1 MIAVTTPFFFEQYFT
16 EKKIS
21 YQIHKHSNLTIYKI
35 QRTINHGKYAGI
47 TVTIG
52 LPIPSDFEVNPP
64 YGLHVK
70 KECGVVQNVTK
81 AGSSVLGS
89 EWEFWSRQVKDWNT
103 ATNKP
108 QYYLDH
114 VDRWLEL

>member
-1 MIAVTTPFFFEQYFT
+1 MTATTIPFFFEQFLK
-16 EKKIS
+16 EKKIPF
-21 YQIHKHSNLTIYKI
+21 QIQQSGNLTVYII
-35 QRTINHGKYAGI
+35 QRKIGHGKYADT

-52 LPIPSDFEVNPP
+52 LPIPSDFEINPP

-70 KECGVVQNVTK
+70 KVHNVVQGVTQP
-81 AGSSVLGS
+81 AVSILGV
-89 EWEFWSRQVKDWNT
+89 EWEFWSRQVKNWNT

-108 QYYLDH
+108 QYYFDH

>member
-1 MIAVTTPFFFEQYFT
+1 MTGIAIPSFFEEFLIK
-16 EKKIS
+16 KKIS
-21 YQIHKHSNLTIYKI
+21 YQIHNHDNLTIFEI
-35 QRTINHGKYAGI
+35 QRKINNGKYADI

-52 LPIPSDFEVNPP
+52 LPIPSDAGVNPP

-70 KECGVVQNVTK
+70 KEHGIVQSVTK
-81 AGSSVLGS
+81 PTVSKLGTG
-89 EWEFWSRQVKDWNT
+89 WEFWSRQVKNWNT